1 MSGLIRVGIINDT
14 RNAHHMGCWLVMRNL
29 FRLLGEHRMKVEW
42 CWPTGREWRTSR
54 TLNRRRRVDLVLVN
68 AEGSIHD
75 SQDHPLAERFASVAG
90 HFKTKFDIPSVLINA
105 TVHNN
110 QPEINDLLSDYA
122 LIFTRDTASTQAL
135 GSAGIDAETVS
146 DLTLAYPLDHRN
158 ESSVS
163 SRPMVTDSASRG
175 ISRQLEGFARSQG
188 YPYIPIQYARFPHP
202 HRIATPRRYL
212 GKARRWIFDKIRH
225 RPGLDRYISR
235 IRDSSVVI
243 TGRYHAV
250 TMCLLTAAPFLAV
263 ESSIPKISWLLQ
275 DAFGSTDRVVR
286 EVRELADIASAAPRA
301 WSTHERA
308 RLDRY
313 LESCQASN
321 DRMMTRI
328 RQVA

>member
-1 MSGLIRVGIINDT
+1 MSRLIRVGIINDT

-29 FRLLGEHRMKVEW
+29 FRLLEAHRMKVEW

-54 TLNRRRRVDLVLVN
+54 TLRRRSHVDLVLVN

-75 SQDHPLAERFASVAG
+75 SQEHPLAERFASVAG
-90 HFKTKFDIPSVLINA
+90 HFKTNFDIPSVLINA

-146 DLTLAYPLDHRN
+146 DLTLAYPLDHLN
-158 ESSVS
+158 KSSAS

-175 ISRQLEGFARSQG
+175 ISRQLKDFARSQG
-188 YPYIPIQYARFPHP
+188 HPYMSIQYARFPHP

-212 GKARRWIFDKIRH
+212 GKARRWVFDKIRH
-225 RPGLDRYISR
+225 RPSLDRYISR

-250 TMCLLTAAPFLAV
+250 TMCLLTETPFLAV
-263 ESSIPKISWLLQ
+263 ESNIPKISWLLQ
-275 DAFGSTDRVVR
+275 DVLGSTDRVFR
-286 EVRELADIASAAPRA
+286 EVDELADKTGAARQA
-301 WSTHERA
+301 WSTDERS
-308 RLDRY
+308 RLHSY
-313 LESCQASN
+313 LETCQASN